1 MAAVNGVKKKVLGGT
16 LTGAAFLMAV
26 SAIGPGFLTQTTQFT
41 VLLGASMAFAI
52 LVSILIDI
60 GAQLNTWRIICI
72 SEKRGRELADA
83 VIPHSGWPFTA
94 VIAVLS
100 LIFNVGNFNGCALG
114 LEVMFGLPPIAGV
127 ILSAVLAVGLFLLPS
142 MLKGMDWFSKVLGA
156 GMILLTIYIV
166 IVTVPPLNEA
176 ALRAVA
182 PERVDIFVIVTLV
195 GGTIGGYI
203 MFSGAHR
210 LLDGGVTGPENIGHI
225 TWASVQ
231 GILIAGIMRIV
242 MFLAVLGVVHTG
254 ATLPATRPVFAAFE
268 AGAGAVGLALSCLVY
283 WAAAITSVVGCSYTT
298 IAFLGK
304 GKSDT
309 TNPWL
314 VNGFLIFSLAATL
327 IVQAAAVDPTD
338 VLIWAGTINGVF
350 TPPIV
355 LGLIL
360 LAAYR
365 RDLMG
370 TYRHPW
376 WAGAFGVL
384 AWVATV
390 LMAGYMIWRMAGP
403 AGQ

>member
-1 MAAVNGVKKKVLGGT
+1 MSATEKKKSFGGT

-41 VLLGASMAFAI
+41 ARLGASMAFAI

-60 GAQLNTWRIICI
+60 GAQLNTWRIICV

-83 VIPHSGWPFTA
+83 VIPRFGWPFTA

-100 LIFNVGNFNGCALG
+100 LIFNVGNFNGCAEG
-114 LEVMFGLPPIAGV
+114 LNVLLGLPPLPGV
-127 ILSAVLAVGLFLLPS
+127 ILSAVLAIGLFLLPS
-142 MLKGMDWFSKVLGA
+142 MLKGMDWFSKILGA
-156 GMILLTIYIV
+156 GMILLTIYVV
-166 IVTVPPLNEA
+166 IVTAPPIDR
-176 ALRAVA
+176 ALIQAVA
-182 PERVDIFVIVTLV
+182 PEKVEIFVIVTLV

-210 LLDGGVTGPENIGHI
+210 LLDGGVTGQENLKQI

-231 GILIAGIMRIV
+231 GILISGVMRV
-242 MFLAVLGVVHTG
+242 VVFLAVLGVVSMG
-254 ATLPATRPVFAAFE
+254 VTLPTSRPVFAAFE
-268 AGAGAVGLALSCLVY
+268 AAAGDVGLVVSCLVY

-298 IAFLGK
+298 VSFAAH

-314 VNGFLIFSLAATL
+314 VIGFLIVSLAVTL
-327 IVQAAAVDPTD
+327 IVQAANVDPTD
-338 VLIWAGTINGVF
+338 VLVWAGTINGVF

-355 LGLIL
+355 LGVVL

-384 AWVATV
+384 AWIATV
-390 LMAGYMIWRMAGP
+390 LMAAYMIWRMVAG
-403 AGQ
+403 A